1 MEVAARAAEEGRASR
16 YGGREK
22 LGAGG
27 RGMRSGGGGGGR
39 AAPRVRGQGY
49 WGGGLTAEEGAEA
62 ARCGSREQGGG
73 RATWGEGWVTPHMLF
88 TPQVRLILVAL
99 PHRHPL
105 SLSPHFV
112 HTSFRCA

>member
-1 MEVAARAAEEGRASR
+1 
-16 YGGREK
+16 
-22 LGAGG
+22 
-27 RGMRSGGGGGGR
+27 MRSGGGGGGR
-39 AAPRVRGQGY
+39 AAPKVRGQGY

-62 ARCGSREQGGG
+62 ARCRSREQGGG